1 MVVVANAGRNDKY
14 VFRFAKDYGS
24 YYLRRLLDVANTDV
38 EFTVL
43 DTGVVLHLTDDD
55 RLEVFSSSHGS
66 AKLSLLDDPVLKDEL
81 RLFHK
86 GTQAL
91 LAKGRKLY
99 KFKLVSKA

>member
-1 MVVVANAGRNDKY
+1 MKSVVKVDKAPDND
-14 VFRFAKDYGS
+14 V
-24 YYLRRLLDVANTDV
+24 RRIVDVSTTDI

-55 RLEVFSSSHGS
+55 RLEVFSRVKES
-66 AKLSLLDDPVLKDEL
+66 AKLSMLDDPVLKDEL
-81 RLFHK
+81 KLFHK

-99 KFKLVSKA
+99 KFKLVTQT